1 MSDTEVRAHLRSVL
15 GSLGGDGPLPPHYPT
30 CLGCGPDAGQGFHL
44 QVRREGDEVVT
55 DHVFEVRHSGAPGI
69 AHGGAVATVVDDVL
83 GFLLYLEQVP
93 GVTRMLQVEYVK
105 PVLTGVRYDVR
116 ARVDE
121 RDGRKV
127 WVSCSGRDPDGVEA
141 FRARGLFLA
150 VPLEHFAQAL
160 PAAAPPG
167 DGQDPVAP

>member
-1 MSDTEVRAHLRSVL
+1 MSEARVREHLRGVL
-15 GSLGGDGPLPPHYPT
+15 DSLGGDGLLPPHYPT
-30 CLGCGPDAGQGFHL
+30 CLGCGPQAAQGFHL

-116 ARVDE
+116 ARVQE

-127 WVSCSGRDPDGVEA
+127 WVTCSGRDAQGVEA

-150 VPLEHFAQAL
+150 VPLEHFAQA
-160 PAAAPPG
+160 AGRPG